1 MSIESRIRSL
11 IELAPLGL
19 TNGQLLWKLKA
30 DGVRH
35 DASEMLTA
43 LDRLA
48 QSGAVRAHG
57 GRWMARRLDI
67 AVGAHSDET
76 SPRAERAGDEG
87 RSAEVLRAAPAQLA
101 AAAPSAGLDA
111 PTARETGELGGVSAT
126 PDPAA
131 LLRYY
136 AATQRRDPRGSVE
149 AFPDQ
154 HGSKWHLFDT
164 HGPWWD
170 GREAVIP
177 SGLLQPGFLQALA
190 ETGVK
195 GSAAAGW
202 PIGVFRDTTGTVC
215 LPLLLLPVDWRFDS
229 DRLVFRADKVQ
240 PALNPAIA
248 RPIRRLTGL
257 GEDALL
263 RSLELGEDEV
273 GLAAFGRRLA
283 HLLAR
288 IGGRGLSPGALTAD
302 LHLTGEGLR
311 NAAALF
317 LPDEASFTRRL
328 AQDLDRLAEWPTE
341 RLESTALAGFVT
353 GQQVLSERLADP
365 VELSSLTER
374 QFLASDAALSG
385 APVAIQ
391 GPPGTGKSEVIVS
404 LIISALAAGKSV
416 LFAAR
421 NHRALDEVEHRL
433 TRMIPDSPILV
444 RTRDAGGDRNTGMVE
459 ALTQLIDGA
468 AASFEVHDSVGDRRR
483 ILAEAASRSADNR
496 RAVAARSRIHFVL
509 ADLIDREDGLAEARA
524 AAGLPRGAKASGG
537 PERLLDRLR
546 DLIFRRHS
554 DLLAPLPA
562 NARHVEIRRRIE
574 ALRRELDRLPP
585 DFEPPAF
592 DVAPHLAP
600 LAGAIAKPDEA
611 TLRHLRQRKT
621 EIDFQPGRAKLQHL
635 TAEDARQVLLH
646 RPVWLASTLSV
657 PARIPLEPALFDL
670 AIFDEASQCDIAS
683 ALAVMARARSAVIV
697 GDPEQLS
704 FIPALGKEQ
713 EHALMDAAGLP
724 RAGRAGWAQSQNS
737 LFDLARHRLPAEAL
751 HLLPDQFRS
760 APDIVDYT
768 SEVFYGGRLLARR
781 SDESFRTPRGF
792 RPGLHW
798 QDVRGPC
805 GREDGGNVN
814 RAEAEWIARRL
825 AELAQEE
832 GFEGS
837 VGVVSP
843 FTAQVGLIRRLAD
856 SALPAEARQRLRL
869 NIDTVDGWQGGE
881 ADVIFL
887 SLAVGPGAAQSAL
900 GFLQKDRRR
909 FNVAV
914 SRARALAVVVGD
926 LNWAQRSGI
935 AHLEILAGR
944 ATGPAPSPGRGFDS
958 LWERR
963 VHEALRSRG
972 LDPKPQYPI
981 GRRSLDFA
989 LFQGAVQLDL
999 EVDGRKWHTGAG
1011 GERKTADWL
1020 RDREL
1025 IGLGWKVRR
1034 FWVDEL
1040 ARDMEG
1046 CLDIVERDL
1055 GLRD

>member
-1 MSIESRIRSL
+1 MSIDSRIRSL

-35 DASEMLTA
+35 DASELLA
-43 LDRLA
+43 GLDRLA
-48 QSGAVRAHG
+48 QSGQVRIHD
-57 GRWMARRLDI
+57 GRWMAMRTQVATGPKVGE
-67 AVGAHSDET
+67 AVARPQKLGV
-76 SPRAERAGDEG
+76 EG
-87 RSAEVLRAAPAQLA
+87 QLQGVLRAAPAQLA
-101 AAAPSAGLDA
+101 ANAPSSQLDTL
-111 PTARETGELGGVSAT
+111 TASETGVSST
-126 PDPAA
+126 PDAAA

-149 AFPDQ
+149 AFPDH

-164 HGPWWD
+164 LGPWWD

-202 PIGVFRDTTGTVC
+202 PIGVFRDATGMVC
-215 LPLLLLPVDWRFDS
+215 LPLLLLPVDWRLEG

-240 PALNPAIA
+240 PALNPAVA
-248 RPIRRLTGL
+248 RHIRRLTGL

-263 RSLELGEDEV
+263 RSLDLGEDEV
-273 GLAAFGRRLA
+273 SLADFGRRFA

-288 IGGRGLSPGALTAD
+288 IGGGGLSPGALAPEM
-302 LHLTGEGLR
+302 HLTVEGLR

-317 LPDEASFTRRL
+317 LPDETSFTRRL
-328 AQDLDRLAEWPTE
+328 AQDLDQLAEWPAE
-341 RLESTALAGFVT
+341 RLARTALAGLVT
-353 GQQVLSERLADP
+353 GQQAPSERLADP

-374 QFLASDAALSG
+374 QFIASDAALSG

-404 LIISALAAGKSV
+404 LIISALVAGKTV

-421 NHRALDEVEHRL
+421 NHRALDEVEARL
-433 TRMIPDSPILV
+433 TRLMPDSPILV
-444 RTRDAGGDRNTGMVE
+444 RTRDAGGERNTGMVE
-459 ALTQLIDGA
+459 ALTQLADGGA
-468 AASFEVHDSVGDRRR
+468 ASPEVHDAVADRRR
-483 ILAEAASRSADNR
+483 ILAEAAGRSAGSR
-496 RAVAARSRIHFVL
+496 RTRAMRSRLHLLL
-509 ADLIDREDGLAEARA
+509 ADLIDRELGLAEARA
-524 AAGLPRGAKASGG
+524 AAGLPRRATGRKGILR
-537 PERLLDRLR
+537 RLLDRLR
-546 DLIFRRHS
+546 TLTYRRHA
-554 DLLAPLPA
+554 DRLANLPA
-562 NARHVEIRRRIE
+562 DARLGEIRRRID
-574 ALRRELDRLPP
+574 ALRRDLDRLPA
-585 DFEPPAF
+585 DQEPPAF
-592 DVAPHLAP
+592 EVAPHLVP
-600 LAGAIAKPDEA
+600 LAEAIATPGESV
-611 TLRHLRQRKT
+611 LRHLRQRKA
-621 EIDFQPGRAKLQHL
+621 EIEFQPGRAKLQHL
-635 TAEDARQVLLH
+635 TAEDARHVLLH
-646 RPVWLASTLSV
+646 RPVWLSSTLSV

-670 AIFDEASQCDIAS
+670 AIFDESSQCDIAS
-683 ALAVMARARSAVIV
+683 AIGVMARARSTVVV

-724 RAGRAGWAQSQNS
+724 RAGRATWAQSQNS
-737 LFDLARHRLPAEAL
+737 LFDLARHRLLAEAL

-768 SEVFYGGRLLARR
+768 SEVFYGGRLQARR
-781 SDESFRTPRGF
+781 SDTFFRTPRDW

-798 QDVRGPC
+798 QDVRGPG

-825 AELAQEE
+825 ADLAREE

-837 VGVVSP
+837 VGVISP
-843 FTAQVGLIRRLAD
+843 FNAQVGLIRRLAE
-856 SALPAEARQRLRL
+856 SALPTEARQRMHLT
-869 NIDTVDGWQGGE
+869 IDTVDGWQGGE

-887 SLAVGPGAAQSAL
+887 SLAVGPGAAPSAL
-900 GFLQKDRRR
+900 GFLRKDRRR

-914 SRARALAVVVGD
+914 SRARAVAVVVGD
-926 LNWAQRSGI
+926 LDWSRSSGI
-935 AHLEILAGR
+935 AHLEILARR
-944 ATGPAPSPGRGFDS
+944 ATDPAPTPGRGFDS

-963 VHEALRSRG
+963 VHEALKTRG

-989 LFQGAVQLDL
+989 LFQGAVKLDL

-1011 GERKTADWL
+1011 GERKTADLL